1 MFCPNCGKDILQG
14 SKFCIHCGKEVLAD
28 TSTPPQPQPQTVS
41 SEKPSKKPKPWIG
54 IIIGVAAFLVSTA
67 IIAPIVARSYTK
79 NNVENAPSA
88 NYTFPTFAVE
98 NEIISGTTV
107 TTKEFYSEAAGTIN
121 STVMLISRGDE
132 VITISGNFFL
142 SDLSVSEFDDVKY
155 NFSTMQ
161 EVVKNNN
168 TENILID
175 INETAYSY
183 SVTFSFTNL
192 NYESGEVA
200 AKTAADLLGFN
211 SDSGK
216 IKLSEAESTLLANG
230 YILKTEY

>member
-1 MFCPNCGKDILQG
+1 MFCPFCGKEIVHE

-28 TSTPPQPQPQTVS
+28 TSVLQPLSVS
-41 SEKPSKKPKPWIG
+41 TEKPNKKHKPWIG
-54 IIIGVAAFLVSTA
+54 IIIGVVAFLVSTA
-67 IIAPIVARSYTK
+67 IIAPIVANSYSK
-79 NNVENAPSA
+79 NNMENAPSA
-88 NYTFPTFAVE
+88 NYTFPTFADE

-107 TTKEFYSEAAGTIN
+107 TTKEFYSEVEGTIS

-161 EVVKNNN
+161 EIVKNNN
-168 TENILID
+168 IENILID

-183 SVTFSFTNL
+183 SITFSFSNF
-192 NYESGEVA
+192 NYESGEIA

-211 SDSGK
+211 CDSGK

-230 YILKTEY
+230 YILKAEY